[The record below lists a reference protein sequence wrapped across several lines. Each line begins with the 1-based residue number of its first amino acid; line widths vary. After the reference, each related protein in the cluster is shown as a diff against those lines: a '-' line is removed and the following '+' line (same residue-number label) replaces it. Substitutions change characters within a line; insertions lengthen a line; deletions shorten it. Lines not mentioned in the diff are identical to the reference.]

1 MTYRGFWI
9 VCRNCLFPI
18 RLPSLLKT
26 SVCLSRPHRLLLAC
40 PVCAHVEQYRN
51 AELRAIAF
59 RIPDPFRQEKAA
71 LYAVEIPCG
80 VPQCGGR
87 ARIYAVAATTLSV
100 MSLLE
105 LWKHWV
111 IRAPCRN
118 HSFKARRCWTWG
130 VYGVREV
137 HQRISNEPG
146 GSPPPARPYE
156 IVGNLPGIRK
166 HDIQPQ

>member
-18 RLPSLLKT
+18 RMPSLLET
-26 SVCLSRPHRLLLAC
+26 SLWAENSRSILLLAC
-40 PVCAHVEQYRN
+40 PICAHVEQYSR
-51 AELRAIAF
+51 AGLKAIAF
-59 RIPDPFRQEKAA
+59 RIPDPFRQGKAA

-80 VPQCGGR
+80 ARHCEET

-111 IRAPCRN
+111 IHAPCRN
-118 HSFKARRCWTWG
+118 HSFKLRRSWTWG
-130 VYGVREV
+130 VYG
-137 HQRISNEPG
+137 
-146 GSPPPARPYE
+146 
-156 IVGNLPGIRK
+156 IRASG
-166 HDIQPQ
+166 QPTF